1 MTKAKLT
8 VFYLSIIF
16 LIPYSQAFAGGDGGG
31 FSPIPLPPSVL
42 LLGSGLVG
50 LAGWRWFRKR

>member
-8 VFYLSIIF
+8 VFSLAIIF
-16 LIPYSQAFAGGDGGG
+16 LIPFSQAVAGAGGQ
-31 FSPIPLPPSVL
+31 SPIPVPPSVL

-50 LAGWRWFRKR
+50 LAGWRWFKKG